1 MARSPIKTAS
11 ESDVTP
17 AAEETLD
24 FDDVTL
30 RGEMKHV
37 CYLPRHLPQVDTI
50 LSVTLVAVNKHGSI
64 VAETFYFFSLYYSR
78 CCKLVHFRIFLNF

>member
-30 RGEMKHV
+30 RGEKKHV
-37 CYLPRHLPQVDTI
+37 CYFPLVVDT
-50 LSVTLVAVNKHGSI
+50 LSNVICL
-64 VAETFYFFSLYYSR
+64 
-78 CCKLVHFRIFLNF
+78 

>member
-37 CYLPRHLPQVDTI
+37 CYLPQVDTI
-50 LSVTLVAVNKHGSI
+50 LSVTFVAVNKHGSI
-64 VAETFYFFSLYYSR
+64 VAENLCF
-78 CCKLVHFRIFLNF
+78 LVSIILAVVN

>member
-1 MARSPIKTAS
+1 MARSQVKTAS

-37 CYLPRHLPQVDTI
+37 CYLPQVVDT
-50 LSVTLVAVNKHGSI
+50 LSNVIRL
-64 VAETFYFFSLYYSR
+64 
-78 CCKLVHFRIFLNF
+78 

>member
-37 CYLPRHLPQVDTI
+37 CYLPQVDTI
-50 LSVTLVAVNKHGSI
+50 LSVTFVAVNKHGSI